1 MSVLSIDDTRQPDF
15 RHTVAISLVLAL
27 VPYWHASC
35 LKIFGPTCVARL
47 SSKGSLKMSKS
58 QAYLDRNSSPT
69 RTPTTYGPDSADG
82 SDRLR
87 RLERENRR
95 LQLTVRRLRQL
106 AYVDGLTGLAN
117 RRHFD
122 EVLASEILRA
132 CRAREPLA
140 LIICD
145 VDCFKSINDTLGHFA
160 GDEVLRTLSRVFDL
174 ACRRGGDLAARY
186 GGDEF
191 VAIMPGVN
199 AFEIQ
204 NVAENLRR
212 AVANLAIPC
221 GRPPQSIYLTISV
234 GATTFRSTKACS
246 AFSLIRAAD
255 SALYRA
261 KNAGRNAVRYQD
273 FSRCDSHR

>member
-1 MSVLSIDDTRQPDF
+1 MKT
-15 RHTVAISLVLAL
+15 
-27 VPYWHASC
+27 
-35 LKIFGPTCVARL
+35 
-47 SSKGSLKMSKS
+47 SKS
-58 QAYLDRNSSPT
+58 QGYLDRHPSPT
-69 RTPTTYGPDSADG
+69 RTPTAYGSDSAAG
-82 SDRLR
+82 SNRLR
-87 RLERENRR
+87 QLEHENQR

-140 LIICD
+140 LVICD
-145 VDCFKSINDTLGHFA
+145 VDYFKSINDTLGHFA
-160 GDEVLRTLSRVFDL
+160 GDEVLRTLSRIFDS

-221 GRPPQSIYLTISV
+221 GRPPQSIYLTISI
-234 GATTFRSTKACS
+234 GATTFRSTKACP

-255 SALYRA
+255 TALYRA
-261 KNAGRNAVRYQD
+261 KNAGRNTVRYQD
-273 FSRCDSHR
+273 LTRCESHQ